1 MTVLLTID
9 DQPTKFDNLFKSEGI
24 NVYRVPK
31 SEIDELLT

>member
-9 DQPTKFDNLFKSEGI
+9 DQPTKFDNLFKSEGS
-24 NVYRVPK
+24 NVYRIPK

>member
-9 DQPTKFDNLFKSEGI
+9 DQLTKFDNLFKSEGI

>member
-9 DQPTKFDNLFKSEGI
+9 DQPTKFDNLLKSEGI

>member
-9 DQPTKFDNLFKSEGI
+9 DQLTKFDNSFKSEGV